1 MSFVN
6 KDIED
11 DIHPVDLQKVLTSY
25 KDSNFLEDM
34 LKEYNS
40 GYNFDFQEAAVKE
53 ECESIKQLCEQISK
67 ECKEFAP
74 VLQNFHKS
82 KSKIEKNTESVKVK
96 VVEIKNQVN

>member
-25 KDSNFLEDM
+25 KDSNFLDEM

-53 ECESIKQLCEQISK
+53 ECEAIKRECEKISRD
-67 ECKEFAP
+67 CKEFAP
-74 VLQNFHKS
+74 VLQNFHSS
-82 KSKIEKNTESVKVK
+82 KAKIEKNTESVKAK
-96 VVEIKNQVN
+96 VIEIKN